1 MSIAGPSRYE
11 TIGAGYAR
19 RRQTEPRIAARI
31 EAALGDARS
40 VLNVGAG
47 AGSYEPADREVIALE
62 PSLTMIRQRRA
73 ESAPV
78 VRGAAEYLPF
88 GDDAFDAAMG
98 VLTLHHWVDW
108 RAGVAEMRRVAH
120 RRVLLAYEPAVSME
134 FWLLTEY
141 FPALRDL
148 EVSRPAI
155 GDVAEAMG
163 ADRIEPILVPHD
175 CIDGFL
181 GANWRRPEAYL
192 DPAIRAANSSFG
204 LVAPSELD
212 EGMARLTSDVASGA
226 WHRQHADLLE
236 LDEADLG
243 YRLLLSG

>member
-1 MSIAGPSRYE
+1 MSIAGPGRYE
-11 TIGAGYAR
+11 TIGTGYAR

-31 EAALGDARS
+31 EAGLGDART

-47 AGSYEPADREVIALE
+47 AGSYEPNDRDVVALE

-88 GDDAFDAAMG
+88 SDGAFDAAMG

-108 RAGVAEMRRVAH
+108 RAGVREMRRVAP
-120 RRVLLAYEPAVSME
+120 RRVLLAYEPAISME

-141 FPALRDL
+141 FPALRAL
-148 EVSRPAI
+148 EVGRPSI
-155 GDVAEAMG
+155 NDVAEALG
-163 ADRIEPILVPHD
+163 ADRVEPILVPHD
-175 CIDGFL
+175 CVDGFL

-212 EGMARLTSDVASGA
+212 EGLARLAHDVESGE
-226 WHRQHADLLE
+226 WHRRHADLLE
-236 LDEADLG
+236 MEEADLG
-243 YRLLLSG
+243 YRLLISG